1 MCSDLFA
8 GASNYPHKL
17 FRIERVIGELGVTL
31 VRVWGVVTLI
41 LGVHQVRV
49 SPGDIVDT
57 PESGQFAVAAGV
69 LAVVQLEDCRP
80 VWQK

>member
-1 MCSDLFA
+1 M
-8 GASNYPHKL
+8 
-17 FRIERVIGELGVTL
+17 VTL
-31 VRVWGVVTLI
+31 V

-49 SPGDIVDT
+49 GPGDILDT

-69 LAVVQLEDCRP
+69 LAVVQLEDGRP